1 MSRVLRG
8 HSKIVRGEV
17 FDASAQADR
26 IRADARRMGFEEG
39 WQEGLASAA
48 ETLAAARRQAGQ
60 ELERSMDDLRRL
72 AVHIARTILTHEI
85 TARPEAVRG
94 IVEQAL
100 ARARRGRRLLLRV
113 HPDDV
118 GLLGALSEVPEL
130 EITPDAD
137 VGRGG
142 CVLHDGKMTI
152 DARLETQ
159 LAALLRA
166 LCGEP

>member
-8 HSKIVRGEV
+8 HAKIVRGEV
-17 FDASAQADR
+17 FDASAEADR
-26 IRADARRMGFEEG
+26 IRAEARRLGFEEG
-39 WQEGLASAA
+39 WQEGLAAAA

-60 ELERSMDDLRRL
+60 ELDRSADDLRRL
-72 AVHIARTILTHEI
+72 AVHIARTILADEI
-85 TARPEAVRG
+85 AARPELVCG

-100 ARARRGRRLLLRV
+100 ALARRGRRLVLRV

-118 GLLGALSEVPEL
+118 GLLGALSEVPEI

-142 CVLHDGKMTI
+142 CVLYDGRMTI

-166 LCGEP
+166 LCEKR